1 MVRTHKKSACIFEYS
16 QQSSKE
22 EWNFVKHVEDGPSR
36 QLNDIG
42 KAAGKAANGEM
53 FRVEPRVRHLGVTEK
68 TV

>member
-1 MVRTHKKSACIFEYS
+1 MVRTHRKSACIFEYS

-42 KAAGKAANGEM
+42 KAANGGD
-53 FRVEPRVRHLGVTEK
+53 VQGGAK
-68 TV
+68 G

>member
-1 MVRTHKKSACIFEYS
+1 MVRTHRKSACIFEYS

-42 KAAGKAANGEM
+42 KAANGEM